1 MRKLKKMLDKLNN
14 LWYNKYIKEREVV
27 KMARYDYSVIDFK
40 KDKNILI
47 TTVCKMDSNTG
58 EVVNEIV
65 YKKDLNN
72 TDEALTVWH
81 RVLKNGETSQKDSR
95 MPANMGYTVPSNFSK
110 TFLRDINLWFWS
122 GKSFTFSNEY
132 KKAFLLYT
140 DLCMEYK
147 TCKFVL
153 DYERIIDTFD
163 QLNAEET
170 EYNSILMDIVNIR
183 KKVIES
189 NSNTLDNMGNSLG
202 TVFTTEVRAYV
213 KDKKTKKV
221 CKELQITPDEFTQ
234 LQNDDYWSDLFYFN
248 YLRGN
253 PNGIILYLKMYNAY
267 RNIMPCSYLLAI
279 TKNAI
284 QRAKDRNIDYKVKG
298 NPMDII
304 KRIADDYQ
312 ASNGYNELLEKVN
325 GLFKENQTGISL
337 NYENED
343 FIVIVPVTYQELLSE
358 GKALNNCLAHYEWNQ
373 YLKRGK
379 RRVVFI
385 REKSNPDRPYIAC
398 DINIVDNNI
407 IQYYGYGNGTPFDE
421 KAVSFKKEYQKYL
434 DTLPLQKA
442 VTFIQY
448 YDSDIDKEN
457 SFNHFIF

>member
-1 MRKLKKMLDKLNN
+1 
-14 LWYNKYIKEREVV
+14 
-27 KMARYDYSVIDFK
+27 MAKYDYTVIDLK

-47 TTVCKMDSNTG
+47 TTVSKIDNSTG

-81 RVLKNGETSQKDSR
+81 RVLKNGEISQKDSR
-95 MPANMGYTVPSNFSK
+95 IPANIGYIVPSNFSK
-110 TFLRDINLWFWS
+110 TFFSDINRWFWN
-122 GKSFTFSNEY
+122 GNLLTFSAEY
-132 KKAFLLYT
+132 KKTLLLYT

-147 TCKFVL
+147 TCRFAL
-153 DYERIIDTFD
+153 DYERVIDTFEN
-163 QLNAEET
+163 LNAKET
-170 EYNSILMDIVNIR
+170 EYNSILMDIIDIR

-189 NSNTLDNMGNSLG
+189 NSNTMNSLG
-202 TVFTTEVRAYV
+202 TAFATEVYAYV

-234 LQNDDYWSDLFYFN
+234 LQNDEYWSDFFYTN
-248 YLRGN
+248 YLMGN

-267 RNIMPCSYLLAI
+267 RNIMPCSYLFAI

-312 ASNGYNELLEKVN
+312 ASNGYNALLEEVN
-325 GLFKENQTGISL
+325 GLFKGNQTGISL

-343 FIVIVPVTYQELLSE
+343 FIITVPTTYQELLSE
-358 GKALNNCLAHYEWNQ
+358 GKALNNCLAHYEWNH
-373 YLKRGK
+373 YLKKGA
-379 RRVVFI
+379 RRVVFV
-385 REKSNPDRPYIAC
+385 REKTHPDKPYIAC
-398 DINIVDNNI
+398 DINVANNSI
-407 IQYYGYGNGTPFDE
+407 QQYYGYGNVTPYDE
-421 KAVSFKKEYQKYL
+421 KALSFRREYQEYL
-434 DTLPLQKA
+434 YTLPIKNE
-442 VTFIQY
+442 VTFINY

-457 SFNHFIF
+457 SFNHFSF

>member
-1 MRKLKKMLDKLNN
+1 MTNSTTYGIIN
-14 LWYNKYIKEREVV
+14 TSEKEREVV
-27 KMARYDYSVIDFK
+27 KMAKYEYTVIDFK

-47 TTVCKMDSNTG
+47 TTVDKIDIATG
-58 EVVNEIV
+58 EVINEIV

-81 RVLKNGETSQKDSR
+81 RVLKNGEISQKDSR
-95 MPANMGYTVPSNFSK
+95 IPANVKYIIPSNIGRF
-110 TFLRDINLWFWS
+110 FLRDIYNWFWS

-140 DLCMEYK
+140 DLCIEYK
-147 TCKFVL
+147 TCWFAL
-153 DYERIIDTFD
+153 DYERVINTLEN
-163 QLNAEET
+163 LNAEET

-189 NSNTLDNMGNSLG
+189 NSNTSDNLG
-202 TVFTTEVRAYV
+202 TAFTTEVRAYV

-284 QRAKDRNIDYKVKG
+284 QRAKDRGIDYKVKG

-312 ASNGYNELLEKVN
+312 ASNDYNELLKKVN
-325 GLFKENQTGISL
+325 DLFKENQTGVSL

-373 YLKRGK
+373 YLKKGE
-379 RRVVFI
+379 RRVIFI
-385 REKSNPDRPYIAC
+385 REKANPDRPYIAC
-398 DINIVDNNI
+398 DINIVNNNI
-407 IQYYGYGNGTPFDE
+407 IQYYAYGNNTPFDE
-421 KAVSFKKEYQKYL
+421 KAVSFRKEYQKYL
-434 DTLPLQKA
+434 DTLPIKRE

-448 YDSDIDKEN
+448 YDSDIDKED
-457 SFNHFIF
+457 SFNHFYL

>member
-1 MRKLKKMLDKLNN
+1 
-14 LWYNKYIKEREVV
+14 
-27 KMARYDYSVIDFK
+27 MARYDYTVVGFG
-40 KDKNILI
+40 KDKNILT
-47 TTVCKMDSNTG
+47 TTVSKTDSNTG

-81 RVLKNGETSQKDSR
+81 MVLKNGEISQKDSH
-95 MPANMGYTVPSNFSK
+95 MPANVGFIVPSNFSK
-110 TFLRDINLWFWS
+110 TFIRDINLWFWS

-147 TCKFVL
+147 TCMFVL
-153 DYERIIDTFD
+153 DYERIIEVFEN
-163 QLNAEET
+163 LNAEET

-183 KKVIES
+183 KKIIAS
-189 NSNTLDNMGNSLG
+189 ASDSLG
-202 TVFTTEVRAYV
+202 TVFATEVRAYV

-234 LQNDDYWSDLFYFN
+234 LQNDDYWSDLFYSN

-267 RNIMPCSYLLAI
+267 RNIMPCSYLFAI
-279 TKNAI
+279 TRNAI

-325 GLFKENQTGISL
+325 GLFKKNQTGVSL

-343 FIVIVPVTYQELLSE
+343 FIVTVPVTYQELLSE

-373 YLKRGK
+373 YLKRGE

-398 DINIVDNNI
+398 DINVVNNYI
-407 IQYYGYGNGTPFDE
+407 MQYYAYGNGTPYDE

-434 DTLPLQKA
+434 DTLPLELE
-442 VTFIQY
+442 VEFINY

-457 SFNHFIF
+457 SFNRFIF

>member
-1 MRKLKKMLDKLNN
+1 
-14 LWYNKYIKEREVV
+14 
-27 KMARYDYSVIDFK
+27 MAKYDYTVIDLK

-47 TTVCKMDSNTG
+47 TTVSKIDNSTG

-81 RVLKNGETSQKDSR
+81 RVLKNGEISQKDSR
-95 MPANMGYTVPSNFSK
+95 IPANIGYIVPFNFSK
-110 TFLRDINLWFWS
+110 TFFSDINRWFWS
-122 GKSFTFSNEY
+122 GKLFTFSAEY
-132 KKAFLLYT
+132 KKTLLLYT

-147 TCKFVL
+147 TCVFAL
-153 DYERIIDTFD
+153 DYERVIDTFEN
-163 QLNAEET
+163 LNAKET
-170 EYNSILMDIVNIR
+170 EYNSILMDIIDIR

-189 NSNTLDNMGNSLG
+189 NSNTMNSLG
-202 TVFTTEVRAYV
+202 TAFAAEVHAYV

-221 CKELQITPDEFTQ
+221 CKELQITPEEFTQ
-234 LQNDDYWSDLFYFN
+234 LQNDEYWSDFFYTN
-248 YLRGN
+248 YLAGN

-267 RNIMPCSYLLAI
+267 RNIMPCSYLFAI

-284 QRAKDRNIDYKVKG
+284 QRAKDRGIDYKVKG

-325 GLFKENQTGISL
+325 GLFKENQTGVSL

-343 FIVIVPVTYQELLSE
+343 FIVTVPITYQELLSE

-373 YLKRGK
+373 YLKKGA

-385 REKSNPDRPYIAC
+385 REKTNPDKPYIAC
-398 DINIVDNNI
+398 DINIANNSI
-407 IQYYGYGNGTPFDE
+407 QQYYGYGNSTPYDE
-421 KAVSFKKEYQKYL
+421 KASSFRREYQEYL
-434 DTLPLQKA
+434 YTLPIKNE
-442 VTFIQY
+442 VTFINY

-457 SFNHFIF
+457 SFNHFSF